1 MYKYTKRLHN
11 QTTDKTLFTN
21 IVHALIVIEKDITIK
36 PMIDTP
42 TFIKR
47 FTKWLKN
54 EGYTNIQQVS
64 IDTFEYKFN
73 HKKLFIK
80 EK

>member
-11 QTTDKTLFTN
+11 QTTDKTLFIN

-54 EGYTNIQQVS
+54 EGYTNINKYLLILS
-64 IDTFEYKFN
+64 NTN
-73 HKKLFIK
+73 LTIK
-80 EK
+80 NYL